1 MQSISRRM
9 RRRNFDHNTNIL
21 FRFCV
26 IFGAERN
33 GKVVLSFSYIV
44 SQNTTTNNSNRISS
58 LNTFPLL
65 VCLSGVGTETVNFIS
80 DPQEPAVVLWLE
92 TSTSWKYTL
101 FNYVKV
107 TDCFLSDF
115 TSQHL
120 GNYSPFLLILHWL
133 SVKSCLHQQGGEL
146 MNFGGNKDS

>member
-9 RRRNFDHNTNIL
+9 RRRNFDHNTNNIL

-33 GKVVLSFSYIV
+33 GKAVLSFSYIV
-44 SQNTTTNNSNRISS
+44 SQNSTTTNNSNRISS
-58 LNTFPLL
+58 LDTFPLL
-65 VCLSGVGTETVNFIS
+65 VCLGGVGTETVNFIS
-80 DPQEPAVVLWLE
+80 DPQEPVVVLWLE

-133 SVKSCLHQQGGEL
+133 
-146 MNFGGNKDS
+146 